1 MTPEQLAGA
10 QNAISFLSGLL
21 DEGQSGNG
29 RHEGGRL
36 RSFSRERSGGRSC
49 NEEKVPAEEDMPLE
63 DKVLVDVCKLSIIFV
78 PINFSY
84 LFSSISD
91 FRNRS

>member
-36 RSFSRERSGGRSC
+36 RSFSRERSGGRSS
-49 NEEKVPAEEDMPLE
+49 NEERSASRRGRVPGGQSAHECMQI
-63 DKVLVDVCKLSIIFV
+63 KHYFCA
-78 PINFSY
+78 N
-84 LFSSISD
+84 
-91 FRNRS
+91 